1 MTRGYWLVAIAA
13 IASAAMPFV
22 PRSRAAPPP
31 PVRWPTH
38 FEGRALQPLAPAAED
53 ARLARDFPGRV
64 ARFSDGKRQVV
75 LRSVATATRQLHP
88 ARDCFHAIGYFIAPL
103 PMRPIASGTFAS
115 CFEAKRGGIT
125 LHVCERII
133 DAQGRSFS
141 DVSSWYWP
149 ALLGQ
154 STGPWLAATTVERT
168 S

>member
-13 IASAAMPFV
+13 IASAATPFMP
-22 PRSRAAPPP
+22 RNHAAPPP
-31 PVRWPTH
+31 PVRWPTQ

-88 ARDCFHAIGYFIAPL
+88 ARDCFHAIGYSIAPL
-103 PMRPIASGTFAS
+103 PMRPIATGAFAS
-115 CFEAKRGGIT
+115 CFEAKRSGLT

-133 DAQGRSFS
+133 DARGRSFS

-149 ALLGQ
+149 ALFDH
-154 STGPWLAATTVERT
+154 STGPWLAATTVERVG
-168 S
+168 